1 MSEQW
6 VNAMALGYFLDG
18 LCLGAVAMCIG
29 IYFDWPGIVV
39 LLASLFSPFVLWQWA
54 GIDHWDDAEA

>member
-1 MSEQW
+1 
-6 VNAMALGYFLDG
+6 
-18 LCLGAVAMCIG
+18 MCIG

-54 GIDHWDDAEA
+54 GIDHWDDAQA